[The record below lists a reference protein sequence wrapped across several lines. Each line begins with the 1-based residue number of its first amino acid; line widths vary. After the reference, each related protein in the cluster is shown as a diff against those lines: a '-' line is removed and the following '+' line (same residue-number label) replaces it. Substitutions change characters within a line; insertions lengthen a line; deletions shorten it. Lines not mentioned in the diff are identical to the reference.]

1 MKPNYIT
8 TELYGDTVPGIEYEG
23 VEYARAEYTGQTAGK
38 IRLLYSD
45 EETHDCGALI
55 DDEYGEHWWMPLAA
69 KDWWKLR
76 RCYATDPDF
85 TLYFET
91 SFSMKKGLVTIR
103 KLGIMMPK
111 SKSKGEANEE
121 VR

>member
-8 TELYGDTVPGIEYEG
+8 TELYGNTVLGIEYEG
-23 VEYARAEYTGQTAGK
+23 VEYARAEYAGQTAGK
-38 IRLLYSD
+38 IWLLYSD

-76 RCYATDPDF
+76 RCHATDPDF
-85 TLYFET
+85 TLYFENT
-91 SFSMKKGLVTIR
+91 FSKKKGLVTIR

-111 SKSKGEANEE
+111 SEGDANDKA
-121 VR
+121 